1 MPLPLALSLQHN
13 RCHKLQ
19 GNQYLDSSQEA
30 TQPKQAKGRAWLVP
44 PTYKAVKNHK
54 VQRDAAYTFLSCF
67 VGSCVESLLDTYF
80 PAVKAND
87 QRGSMW
93 GLPHPGW
100 ILLTVVYKHV
110 HRIHHLSKDPEPFSG
125 LAFHPVE
132 SFLYFTALSI
142 TALEELRSIRRVV
155 SIGLLL
161 FPVATHHGFDD
172 RLGLSRYHH
181 DHHVRVV
188 GNFGGFSLW
197 DRVFGTTL
205 EQRRKDG

>member
-1 MPLPLALSLQHN
+1 M
-13 RCHKLQ
+13 
-19 GNQYLDSSQEA
+19 
-30 TQPKQAKGRAWLVP
+30 
-44 PTYKAVKNHK
+44 
-54 VQRDAAYTFLSCF
+54 
-67 VGSCVESLLDTYF
+67 VE
-80 PAVKAND
+80 
-87 QRGSMW
+87 
-93 GLPHPGW
+93 PHSITPEYAFK
-100 ILLTVVYKHV
+100 IDMRSFFFDCRYKHV

>member
-1 MPLPLALSLQHN
+1 M
-13 RCHKLQ
+13 
-19 GNQYLDSSQEA
+19 
-30 TQPKQAKGRAWLVP
+30 
-44 PTYKAVKNHK
+44 
-54 VQRDAAYTFLSCF
+54 
-67 VGSCVESLLDTYF
+67 
-80 PAVKAND
+80 
-87 QRGSMW
+87 
-93 GLPHPGW
+93 
-100 ILLTVVYKHV
+100 